1 MVCKLYTEDEEKP
14 KKEEEHSKLVVLISK
29 RTYIQGLSWAAARQE
44 HLCIY
49 LPFRI
54 LKLYVEAL
62 TVFRHIYHPD
72 GLNSTLL
79 SQGCVL
85 RSAPRGGTWG
95 QKCFTRTGDGD
106 DSPVAQ
112 V

>member
-29 RTYIQGLSWAAARQE
+29 RTYIQGLSWAARQE

-49 LPFRI
+49 VPFRI

-85 RSAPRGGTWG
+85 RTAPRGGTWG